1 MFQTPH
7 FSVECNIWTILKY
20 PEVRTFIRHTFTHI
34 KYILNICNMH
44 MYVHVRVNGVE
55 IRAMVVT
62 MAVVYHTTHNDP

>member
-1 MFQTPH
+1 
-7 FSVECNIWTILKY
+7 
-20 PEVRTFIRHTFTHI
+20 
-34 KYILNICNMH
+34 MH